1 MTTHCV
7 IYARVSTA
15 AQTEGV
21 SLETQVELATREAER
36 LDLVVEHIFNYTM
49 SGFRIDNLDQFSDDL
64 RKAGFDEETDL
75 HVIVYTIDRFS
86 RNILNFELF
95 LQKWP
100 KVKLIS
106 TQRHMT
112 MTTEDDRRLFRC
124 DVVAA
129 QAESEKTSRRVRDSL
144 AHRKRTGTYR
154 PPATPMFGVTRKRDR
169 ESDEIL
175 ETPIPREQ
183 KILEF
188 IRVMCSKPTYKVL
201 RSLGR
206 EIGVDFT
213 DAESPKLPL
222 DGPAAPSQMAEFLN
236 HHGILRRNAFWTPT
250 YIRRFVPEPPTSEP
264 TPEVSMTPAPEPAP
278 SPPPAPALRSSRR
291 LPIPRDVQIDDLV
304 RQLASL
310 QVTRDD
316 LMARME

>member
-7 IYARVSTA
+7 IYARVSTT
-15 AQTEGV
+15 AQTDGV

-49 SGFRIDNLDQFSDDL
+49 SGFRVDNLEQFSDDL
-64 RKAGFDEETDL
+64 KKAGFDDETDL

-183 KILEF
+183 KVMEF
-188 IRVMCSKPTYKVL
+188 IRVMCSKPTHQVL
-201 RSLGR
+201 RTLGE

-213 DAESPKLPL
+213 DTESPKLPL

-236 HHGILRRNAFWTPT
+236 HHGILRRNAFWTPS
-250 YIRRFVPEPPTSEP
+250 YIRRFVPEPPVSEVTP
-264 TPEVSMTPAPEPAP
+264 TPKVSMTLTPEPAA
-278 SPPPAPALRSSRR
+278 PPRWGGSRR
-291 LPIPRDVQIDDLV
+291 LPLPVPRDAQIDDLM
-304 RQLASL
+304 RQLALL

-316 LMARME
+316 LMSRME